1 MVITGY
7 TWFAILFLL
16 AYGVCDWLVRRKSA
30 EKLKASLR
38 YSVTF
43 NTDEVFRGEYLYIDQ
58 VIENVSDRTIPFL
71 KIETLLPEGLS
82 IVLVETAADRA
93 AADRVDE
100 PNAASPK
107 KPKKRRRDETVHSAE
122 SLWSLAPHSR
132 ITRRWRVLAETR
144 GRYMATDVQVLVISN
159 DALGMGAYSITPEL
173 TPSGGHTVLVLP
185 QAAEWLSGMAPADA
199 LTGTGTVPHGLIQD
213 PMAVAGVRPYDA
225 HDPLNMIDW
234 KQSAH
239 TGSLMVRKTEAVEN
253 DAFNIV
259 LNMQS
264 KLEEPRPSDLS
275 SPWHVEEAITVCAS
289 LLDSAVRRNIP
300 VRLIANTPPDPLVE
314 RGVPGG
320 PMRDDERGRQIFC
333 SEEFRGGDAT
343 MEAYR
348 LLADLPLV
356 RSVPAEALS
365 DDIIANPEYYIRGGN
380 VLFVTPYLD
389 ARMVAAYERL
399 RSMGVRVIFY
409 VITTE
414 HHATTLPDEGDIYFK
429 PTGAKGGVG
438 YGY

>member
-1 MVITGY
+1 MVLTGY
-7 TWFAILFLL
+7 TWFAILFVL
-16 AYGVCDWLVRRKSA
+16 AYGACYLLARRKAA
-30 EKLKASLR
+30 EKLKASLK
-38 YSVTF
+38 YSLSF

-58 VIENVSDRTIPFL
+58 VIENVTDRTIPFL

-93 AADRVDE
+93 AEEALSA
-100 PNAASPK
+100 NQS
-107 KPKKRRRDETVHSAE
+107 KKRRRDSTVHSAE

-132 ITRRWRVLAETR
+132 ITRRWRVLAEKR
-144 GRYMATDVQVLVISN
+144 GRYMASDVQLLVISN
-159 DALGMGAYSITPEL
+159 DALGMGAYSISPEL
-173 TPSGGHTVLVLP
+173 SPGGGQTILVLP
-185 QAAEWLSGMAPADA
+185 QAAEWLAGMAPAA
-199 LTGTGTVPHGLIQD
+199 SLSGTGTVPHGLIHD
-213 PMAVAGVRPYDA
+213 PMAIAGVRPYDA

-239 TGSLMVRKTEAVEN
+239 VGSLMVRKTEAVEN
-253 DAFNIV
+253 DTFNIV

-264 KLEEPRPSDLS
+264 KLEEPRPDDLA
-275 SPWHVEEAITVCAS
+275 SPWYVEEAITVCAS

-300 VRLIANTPPDPLVE
+300 VRLISNTPPAPLMG

-320 PMRDDERGRQIFC
+320 PIRDDEMGNQIFC
-333 SEEFRGGDAT
+333 SEEFHGGEAT

-356 RSVPAEALS
+356 RSIPAEGLS

-380 VLFVTPYLD
+380 VLFVSAYLD
-389 ARMVAAYERL
+389 ARMVAAYDRL
-399 RSMGVRVIFY
+399 RERGVRVIFY
-409 VITTE
+409 IITTD
-414 HHATTLPDEGDIYFK
+414 HHATTLPDEGDIHFK
-429 PTGAKGGVG
+429 PTGSKGGTG